1 MCFGAISLGFS
12 IRAGPLPWM
21 FIMFIS
27 RRLPPDEN
35 NNNNMT
41 KTMMMT
47 LQRRNW
53 CVKMW
58 LWCNFTLVF
67 CVFLCV
73 LWKIRDVGLVLSTL
87 PQCLSSAP
95 FLSLSRDGFGFCK
108 SFLHFYISSY
118 FKAHTISS
126 HISQCNH
133 VILRFRCYKKFLHF
147 HLISSAPSCLH
158 FPDSPICKCPTK

>member
-47 LQRRNW
+47 LQKKKLMCQNVIMVQFYA
-53 CVKMW
+53 CAM
-58 LWCNFTLVF
+58 FF
-67 CVFLCV
+67 CVFW
-73 LWKIRDVGLVLSTL
+73 WKIRDVGLVLSTL

-95 FLSLSRDGFGFCK
+95 FLSLSRGGFGFCK